1 MRTKLLLIGAACIFA
16 PLIPMALLS
25 AREPVIAA
33 PIPSYALNV
42 LRPGPLV
49 PEVMVPTILATVPCT
64 LAEGLPPT

>member
-1 MRTKLLLIGAACIFA
+1 MLA

-25 AREPVIAA
+25 AREPVVAA

-49 PEVMVPTILATVPCT
+49 PEVMLPTILATVPCT
-64 LAEGLPPT
+64 LAEGLPPS